1 MIVVSDTSC
10 ISNLL
15 LIGQIDLLQKIYSKI
30 FIPLTVYN
38 EILMLEKSGR
48 DLSYFKSRNWVIIEK
63 NFTRKISLLPP
74 KNIDAGEA
82 EAIDLAI
89 YIKADRILIDER
101 KGSVLAKK
109 LGITTIGLLGIL
121 IIAKKNHLIVSVKDL
136 LYQLIENNFWL
147 SNELYNTVLKSA
159 NEQ

>member
-15 LIGQIDLLQKIYSKI
+15 LIGQIDLLQKIYSEI

-38 EILMLEKSGR
+38 EILMLEKSGK
-48 DLSYFKSRNWVIIEK
+48 DLSYFKSRDWIIIEK
-63 NFTRKISLLPP
+63 NFTRNISLLPP

-89 YIKADRILIDER
+89 YLKADRLLIDER
-101 KGSVLAKK
+101 KGSVLAKE
-109 LGITTIGLLGIL
+109 LGIITIGLLGVL
-121 IIAKKNHLIVSVKDL
+121 KIAKENHLILSVQKL
-136 LYQLIENNFWL
+136 LDQLIENNFWL
-147 SNELYNTVLKSA
+147 SNELYNTVLKSV
-159 NEQ
+159 NEL

>member
-136 LYQLIENNFWL
+136 LDQLIENNFWL